1 MGMVVRRRGI
11 TVIELVIV
19 LAIVAIL
26 TVLVVPNLGGWVQHY
41 RIKGV
46 VRHIVSQMELAKIKA
61 LKNNLEYRVY
71 FDKTIGTFELQRGN
85 RPAMSPSWIREAG
98 PYQLPRQVTMSV
110 TFASD
115 AVQFNPHGTAG
126 SGRVVLATP
135 HNEKYTITVTTS
147 TGKINTHKGE
157 IE

>member
-1 MGMVVRRRGI
+1 MELRGRGI
-11 TVIELVIV
+11 TIIELVMV
-19 LAIVAIL
+19 LAIVV
-26 TVLVVPNLGGWVQHY
+26 VLVVMVVPNVGSWVQHY

-71 FDKTIGTFELQRGN
+71 FDTTIATFELQRGN
-85 RPAMSPSWIREAG
+85 RPAMSSSWIREAG
-98 PYQLPRQVTMSV
+98 PYQLPPQVTMSV

-126 SGRVVLATP
+126 PGGGVDLTTSRG
-135 HNEKYTITVTTS
+135 EQYSITVNTT
-147 TGKINTHKGE
+147 TGKITTTRKS
-157 IE
+157 